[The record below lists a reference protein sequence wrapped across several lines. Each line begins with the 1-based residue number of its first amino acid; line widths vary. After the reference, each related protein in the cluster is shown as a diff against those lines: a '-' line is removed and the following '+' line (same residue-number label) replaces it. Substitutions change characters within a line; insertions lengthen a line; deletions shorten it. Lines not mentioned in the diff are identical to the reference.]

1 MGPVTC
7 AEMEQKIILEECG
20 QESRWYQPTAAAYQW

>member
-7 AEMEQKIILEECG
+7 TVMELKIILEECG
-20 QESRWYQPTAAAYQW
+20 QESRWYQPTAAYQW